1 MKTTFFVL
9 IFTCVAA
16 LAQPAPQPVPQP
28 APQPGIGAFPT
39 PPNREEA
46 LARALRAALERETNA
61 AARLGLTNLPALAT
75 PGQPKPTTPA
85 EAAAVTAG
93 GANENLTAI
102 PPSGAAA
109 NTAPEEILPAGLIN
123 FPGTD
128 LNQVLQIYADL
139 VGRTVL
145 RPTALPAQQISLKT
159 QTPLTKR
166 EAIQA
171 FDSVLSLNGISM
183 INFGDKFVKALPV
196 AEANLAGAPFTKQD
210 ASKLPEFG
218 QYVTHIVQLTNARP
232 SEMVQVL
239 QPFAKI
245 PNSILPVDSSQILV
259 LRDYTEN
266 VKRMLELIQ
275 QVDVAVPSEF
285 VDEVIPIKYAL
296 ASEIASALNALSS
309 GGGGATVGGSTTG
322 GSSGSR
328 GRSFGT
334 GSGAGA
340 GGMGGMGMGGM
351 GAGGYRSGVNQ
362 MGTMGTAGGMGA
374 GVGGTGGTFSDRLQQ
389 IIKKASVSGDI
400 VVLGQTKIISD
411 ERTNSL
417 LIYASREDMKTI
429 KSIIEK
435 LDVVLAQVLIEAVI
449 IEVSHGKNMDLAFS
463 YLQRPQT
470 SGNATGVGA
479 LNNTKKFYSP
489 GDFTS
494 GATNAMDGGFSY
506 LFTWGN
512 DLDVVVR
519 ALAGNNRSRVLQRPR
534 IQTSHAVE
542 ANLFVGE
549 SRPYPTS
556 SYYGG
561 GAYGGYSSIQQL
573 QIGVTLSV
581 TPLINPDGLVVM
593 DIHQT
598 IENVKG
604 SVNIANV
611 GDVPITSRK
620 EAMAKVAVRDHD
632 TVMVGG
638 LIDNLSTKSSSGMPY
653 LMNIPLIGFL
663 FRSDS
668 SQSQRGELV
677 ILMRPTVLP
686 TPEIAA
692 ITARVEKDK
701 LPGIRGAERDF
712 NQEEEILQNAMDPP
726 TINPELIEPGTQDN
740 SSKPPKSSKS
750 RKNSK
755 QENKVFEDYTF
766 DEEGKVM
773 PSSSETKPNP

>member
-1 MKTTFFVL
+1 M
-9 IFTCVAA
+9 
-16 LAQPAPQPVPQP
+16 
-28 APQPGIGAFPT
+28 
-39 PPNREEA
+39 
-46 LARALRAALERETNA
+46 
-61 AARLGLTNLPALAT
+61 
-75 PGQPKPTTPA
+75 
-85 EAAAVTAG
+85 
-93 GANENLTAI
+93 
-102 PPSGAAA
+102 
-109 NTAPEEILPAGLIN
+109 IN

-210 ASKLPEFG
+210 SSKLPEFG

-266 VKRMLELIQ
+266 VKRMLELIK
-275 QVDVAVPSEF
+275 QVDVVVPSEF

-309 GGGGATVGGSTTG
+309 GGGGATVGGGTTG
-322 GSSGSR
+322 GSSGNR

-435 LDVVLAQVLIEAVI
+435 LDVVLAQVLIEAVVL
-449 IEVSHGKNMDLAFS
+449 EVSHGKNMNLAFS

-470 SGNATGVGA
+470 SGQATGVGA
-479 LNNTKKFYSP
+479 INNTGKFYSP
-489 GDFTS
+489 GDFTG
-494 GATNAMDGGFSY
+494 GATNALDGGFSY

-519 ALAGNNRSRVLQRPR
+519 ALAGNNRSRVLQRPK

-620 EAMAKVAVRDHD
+620 EAMAKVAVRDRD
-632 TVMVGG
+632 TIMVGG
-638 LIDNLSTKSSSGMPY
+638 LIDNLSRKSSSGVPY

-663 FRSDS
+663 FRSDT
-668 SQSQRGELV
+668 SQSQRGELI
-677 ILMRPTVLP
+677 ILIRPTVLP

-692 ITARVEKDK
+692 ITARAEKDK
-701 LPGIRGAERDF
+701 LPGVRQAERDF
-712 NQEEEILQNAMDPP
+712 NEEEALLQRALNPP
-726 TINPELIEPGTQDN
+726 TIDPELVDPSQSAEPV
-740 SSKPPKSSKS
+740 SLPSPPSPRKTPSRRRRLLRTTPSTRKGKSF
-750 RKNSK
+750 RRRAR
-755 QENKVFEDYTF
+755 
-766 DEEGKVM
+766 
-773 PSSSETKPNP
+773 PNPILEWGSSRPGFRLQNEGTIAFLALDSGNLPGAAGGRCGHRGLHTGGIAEGIG